1 MYVPLGHCRLN
12 GSPLEIAP
20 VRFAQSSAHDHIFP
34 GVLTNHTA
42 EGPWLQEFQPDLQ
55 EVLDAKKKA
64 QEAAGNARLE
74 GQRGLY
80 NPPSERSWLERH
92 VNDSTL
98 QRKCIAAMLESDSAC
113 GGSPTLLRMRPK
125 ALALFEAGPLPDP
138 DCYGHNFLSPERF
151 EKEFHGS
158 QTVWRLSTTTSP

>member
-1 MYVPLGHCRLN
+1 VYVPLGHCRLN

-125 ALALFEAGPLPDP
+125 ALALFEAGPLPDL
-138 DCYGHNFLSPERF
+138 DCYGHLIEANA
-151 EKEFHGS
+151 
-158 QTVWRLSTTTSP
+158 TSC